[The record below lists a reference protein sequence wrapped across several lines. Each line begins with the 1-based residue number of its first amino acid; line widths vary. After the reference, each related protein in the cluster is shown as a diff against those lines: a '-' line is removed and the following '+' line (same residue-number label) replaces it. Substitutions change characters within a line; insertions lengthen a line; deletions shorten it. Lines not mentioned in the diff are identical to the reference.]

1 MTANQYPM
9 RLRTDI
15 SASIGRGCCPLD
27 AGNHTMVWP
36 GGACPGGRPFA
47 CCARARPVIPTPPIG
62 SIHSAFTS
70 RLPTIMIQRSGDYA
84 ATGSSPSGSEATRA
98 FLRHTLAT
106 VAYRGSKCVRGA
118 PESFATFRVSD
129 GGRTPVEILAHMG
142 DLFEWALW
150 MAKGKN
156 VWRNATPLPWDQE
169 AHRFFTSLQQFD
181 AHLASGAPLERP
193 AEQLFQAP
201 IADALTHIGQL
212 AMLRRLAGAPI
223 RGENYAMA
231 DIAIGV
237 VGADQPPA
245 RREFE

>member
-1 MTANQYPM
+1 
-9 RLRTDI
+9 
-15 SASIGRGCCPLD
+15 
-27 AGNHTMVWP
+27 MVWP
-36 GGACPGGRPFA
+36 GGSLSGWAALRMLCPRATCDSDRANRLRQSARPFGLHL
-47 CCARARPVIPTPPIG
+47 CP
-62 SIHSAFTS
+62 
-70 RLPTIMIQRSGDYA
+70 LPTIMIQRSGDYA

-98 FLRHTLAT
+98 FLRHTVAT

-118 PESFATFRVSD
+118 PASFATFRVGD

-156 VWRNATPLPWDQE
+156 LWRNATPLAWEQE
-169 AHRFFTSLQQFD
+169 AQRFFTSLQQFD